1 MFILR
6 LLQILK
12 QGSSTSDNS
21 CFLLRNFH
29 VIIKVLAEVFNV
41 KMCVLCICD
50 FWVLRHLSL
59 FKCSTTWAKMM
70 IRYNEWLT
78 VCFMFVIGIG
88 IYVLHGADI
97 SHIK

>member
-50 FWVLRHLSL
+50 F
-59 FKCSTTWAKMM
+59 
-70 IRYNEWLT
+70 
-78 VCFMFVIGIG
+78 
-88 IYVLHGADI
+88 
-97 SHIK
+97 